1 MKPLRPTTKHRR
13 ERVGAWR
20 VTRSTPR
27 GSGKVVW
34 ITDGYGFIED
44 ANGDQYYFDRN
55 CMDDPRYEDIHF
67 GMRVEFQVECAGGT
81 RQARHVTAARVLP
94 GARTGAAQPVDE

>member
-1 MKPLRPTTKHRR
+1 MKRVCLTAKHRR
-13 ERVGAWR
+13 ERVGAFR
-20 VTRSTPR
+20 ATQPTPR

-34 ITDGYGFIED
+34 ITDGYGFIEA

-94 GARTGAAQPVDE
+94 DARTGAAQPVDE